1 METEKAWKQI
11 LCFWSPIVR
20 YLGEMRWLLRS
31 LGSNPE
37 PKAPHHHPPLALLDS
52 FELDG
57 EHLWAATIQILIAD
71 QPGRGGETSS
81 LLWQTSPHPLLLL
94 AGYLQQVGWSRPNRQ
109 LWDKEF
115 TAPLAQTLGSAAV
128 KAHFPISS
136 VVPLSIIGA
145 PQYDKSKSCKLCHPQ
160 KQ

>member
-1 METEKAWKQI
+1 MLLATDCQI
-11 LCFWSPIVR
+11 P
-20 YLGEMRWLLRS
+20 GGDEMA
-31 LGSNPE
+31 
-37 PKAPHHHPPLALLDS
+37 APVPWGQSRATGPPPPPLALLDS
-52 FELDG
+52 FELNG

-71 QPGRGGETSS
+71 QPGRGGETSN
-81 LLWQTSPHPLLLL
+81 LLWQTSPPLLLL

-115 TAPLAQTLGSAAV
+115 TASLAQTLGSAAV

-145 PQYDKSKSCKLCHPQ
+145 HRYDISKSYKLCHPQ